1 MDNQLMER
9 IFSNEHSLSN
19 YPCYSEYVSEETY
32 EKINSVLDYMGRLHP
47 MEADILE
54 LHLLKRVPQS
64 ALGKIFGYTQP
75 NIHYR
80 VNRALDR
87 LKVLIKIPVVD
98 PVQMEELLLKYF
110 SDKKDVKVMVLLY
123 LYSSQSH
130 AAREI
135 GESQGKVRYRFLR
148 CLNSLSQTPELSEIY
163 EALTIISDHL
173 TLLRRPTK
181 TEGKRRVIL

>member
-1 MDNQLMER
+1 MDSQLMER
-9 IFSNEHSLSN
+9 LFSNEHSFANLPS
-19 YPCYSEYVSEETY
+19 YSEYTSEEVH
-32 EKINSVLDYMGRLHP
+32 ERVHSILEHMGKLHP

-54 LHLLKRVPQS
+54 LHLLKKVPQS

-80 VNRALDR
+80 VNRAMER
-87 LKVLIKIPVVD
+87 VKILIKIPVLD
-98 PVQMEELLLKYF
+98 PEEMRSSLSRYF
-110 SDKKDVKVMVLLY
+110 SDKKDIEVMVLLY

-148 CLNSLSQTPELSEIY
+148 CLHALEQKQELSEIY
-163 EALTIISDHL
+163 EALKIISDHL
-173 TLLRRPTK
+173 TLLRRPAHIEEK
-181 TEGKRRVIL
+181 KRVII

>member
-1 MDNQLMER
+1 MDSQLMER
-9 IFSNEHSLSN
+9 IFSNEDGLNN
-19 YPCYSEYVSEETY
+19 YPSYSEYVSEETK
-32 EKINSVLDYMGRLHP
+32 ERISSVLEYMGRLHP

-80 VNRALDR
+80 VNRAIDR
-87 LKVLIKIPVVD
+87 LKVLIKIPVID
-98 PVQMEELLLKYF
+98 EFEMENTLNKYF
-110 SDKKDVKVMVLLY
+110 SDKKDVRVMVLLY

-148 CLNSLSQTPELSEIY
+148 CLEALAKIPDLAEIY
-163 EALTIISDHL
+163 EALSIISEHL

-181 TEGKRRVIL
+181 SEGKRRVIL

>member
-1 MDNQLMER
+1 MDSQLMER
-9 IFSNEHSLSN
+9 LFSNEHSMSN
-19 YPCYSEYVSEETY
+19 YPSFSEYVPEEVY
-32 EKINSVLDYMGRLHP
+32 ERVYSILDHMGRLHP

-80 VNRALDR
+80 VNRALER
-87 LKVLIKIPVVD
+87 VKVLIKIPVLD
-98 PVQMEELLLKYF
+98 PEEMESTLSRYF
-110 SDKKDVKVMVLLY
+110 SDPKDVRVMVLLY

-148 CLNSLSQTPELSEIY
+148 CLNALSQNKELSEIY
-163 EALTIISDHL
+163 EALKTISDHL

-181 TEGKRRVIL
+181 VEEKKRVIL